1 MSCSKSANFF
11 LLSLFYFWTV
21 NTDMVR
27 RCTWEKIPTGLHTK
41 GPVINYEEGGGG
53 GYKMGKSWVRNLLR
67 PHLSRQGKT
76 CCASLEGGENLL
88 RTPASMA
95 KT

>member
-1 MSCSKSANFF
+1 
-11 LLSLFYFWTV
+11 
-21 NTDMVR
+21 MVR
-27 RCTWEKIPTGLHTK
+27 RCTCEKIPTALHTK
-41 GPVINYEEGGGG
+41 GPVINYEEGGG
-53 GYKMGKSWVRNLLR
+53 YKMGKSRVRNFLR